1 MTRWFVVR
9 VGGAALCGTALIGLL
24 HLPAARPLLAWLGAC
39 PIRATPMATE
49 RARGRALVRLRGTV
63 AAPARPALGFTLDVA
78 TLADVRAWAA
88 GHRLACAAS
97 MQDTLLKC
105 DDVPAAAIPGARE
118 PVDEVA
124 FGFRASDGRLASVT
138 TITAGL
144 AASAASARVT
154 ATAASLSAAIGAAPT
169 ASRLPSGAW
178 DAAGPVLVAY
188 RFSDYIAGVSAMPM
202 STPGRGVVL
211 REYYTSARASIEEE

>member
-39 PIRATPMATE
+39 PVRATPTATE
-49 RARGRALVRLRGTV
+49 RARAHALVRLRGTV
-63 AAPARPALGFTLDVA
+63 AAPARPALGFTLDTT
-78 TLADVRAWAA
+78 TLADVRAWAD

-105 DDVPAAAIPGARE
+105 DGVPAAAIPGAKA

-124 FGFRASDGRLASVT
+124 FGFRARDGRLASVT
-138 TITAGL
+138 TTTAGL
-144 AASAASARVT
+144 AASAASARLT
-154 ATAASLSAAIGAAPT
+154 ATAASLSAALGAAPT
-169 ASRLPSGAW
+169 ASRLPTDTN
-178 DAAGPVLVAY
+178 DAAGPRLVAY
-188 RFSDYIAGVSAMPM
+188 RFSDYIAGVSATPM
-202 STPGRGVVL
+202 SGRGVV
-211 REYYTSARASIEEE
+211 

>member
-9 VGGAALCGTALIGLL
+9 VDGAALCGTALIGLL

-39 PIRATPMATE
+39 PVRATPVATE
-49 RARGRALVRLRGTV
+49 RARARALVRLRGTV
-63 AAPARPALGFTLDVA
+63 AAPTRPALGFTLDTT

-105 DDVPAAAIPGARE
+105 DGVPAAAIPGAKA

-144 AASAASARVT
+144 AASAASARLT
-154 ATAASLSAAIGAAPT
+154 ATAASLSAAIGAPT
-169 ASRLPSGAW
+169 ARHLPSGAW

-202 STPGRGVVL
+202 RAPGRGVVL

>member
-39 PIRATPMATE
+39 PVRATPTATE
-49 RARGRALVRLRGTV
+49 RARARALVRLRGTV
-63 AAPARPALGFTLDVA
+63 AAPARPALGFTLDTT
-78 TLADVRAWAA
+78 TLADVRAWAD

-105 DDVPAAAIPGARE
+105 DGVPAAAIPGAKA

-124 FGFRASDGRLASVT
+124 FGFRARDGRLASVT

-144 AASAASARVT
+144 AASAASARLT
-154 ATAASLSAAIGAAPT
+154 ATAASLSAAIGAPT
-169 ASRLPSGAW
+169 ASHLPSGAW

>member
-39 PIRATPMATE
+39 PVRATPTATE
-49 RARGRALVRLRGTV
+49 RARAHALVRLRGTV
-63 AAPARPALGFTLDVA
+63 AAPTRPALGFTLDTT

-105 DDVPAAAIPGARE
+105 DGVPAAAIPGATE

-144 AASAASARVT
+144 AASAASARLT
-154 ATAASLSAAIGAAPT
+154 ATAASLSAAIGAPT
-169 ASRLPSGAW
+169 ASRLPSCAW

>member
-1 MTRWFVVR
+1 MTRWLVVR
-9 VGGAALCGTALIGLL
+9 LGGAALCGTALIGLL
-24 HLPAARPLLAWLGAC
+24 HMPAARPLLAWLGAC
-39 PIRATPMATE
+39 PVRATPMATVRARE
-49 RARGRALVRLRGTV
+49 RALIGLRGTGT
-63 AAPARPALGFTLDVA
+63 APARPALGFTLDTM

-105 DDVPAAAIPGARE
+105 DGVPAAAIPGATG

-138 TITAGL
+138 TITVGL

-154 ATAASLSAAIGAAPT
+154 ATAASLSAAIGAGPT
-169 ASRLPSGAW
+169 ASRLPS
-178 DAAGPVLVAY
+178 DASDAIGPRLVAY

-202 STPGRGVVL
+202 TGRGVVV